1 MDSKRVTLQTHLD
14 GRWQDAMVI
23 RFDQLEQGLASVC
36 STEYISRYLVEH
48 LHALDSVLQPSV
60 SAGYPL
66 SWDIRRGIAP
76 AFLHDIIPAG
86 AARRHI
92 LARMSVP
99 LGAGEDF
106 FLLQQCTTA
115 PIGHLRILEG
125 VERLSSS
132 PLIGFSRAEVIRR
145 DTLFLDHAY
154 DHGAAVGGASGA
166 GGEAPKLLLA
176 EDVSGALYPDASL
189 PDEQARHHWF
199 VKFPRH
205 PAAETDRNILF
216 SEYCYYRALGTLGF
230 NTIASDG
237 LAYEEANRPSLW
249 MPRFDRQVEGG
260 TVKRL
265 AVESIYSLCGV
276 TRPGSRMDHV
286 AVAERLVEVWMAAG
300 QQQGIP
306 GMLREYLRRDLI
318 NQVLGNT
325 DNHGRNLS
333 VQRETDSISLAPMYD
348 IAPMVMD
355 PAGVVRTTR
364 WPDGIEQLNQVAWRR
379 ACQQLGRW
387 VDGDE
392 LFEGLR
398 EDAAALLAL
407 PDLLSSLHLPDE
419 TWNAPLIPLKR
430 LPAALQKWGLI

>member
-1 MDSKRVTLQTHLD
+1 MDLNKVTLQTHLD

-23 RFDQLEQGLASVC
+23 RFDQPEQGLASVC
-36 STEYISRYLVEH
+36 SAEYVSRYLVEH

-66 SWDIRRGIAP
+66 SWDIYRGIAP

-99 LGAGEDF
+99 LGTGEDF

-125 VERLSSS
+125 VEGLPSS
-132 PLIGFSRAEVIRR
+132 PLIGFSRSDVIRR
-145 DTLFLDHAY
+145 DVRFLDHAY
-154 DHGAAVGGASGA
+154 EHGAAVGGASGA

-176 EDVSGALYPDASL
+176 EDVNGALYPDASL
-189 PDEQARHHWF
+189 PDDQVRRHWF

-205 PAAETDRNILF
+205 PAQATDRNILF
-216 SEYCYYRALGTLGF
+216 SEYCYYRALGALGF
-230 NTIASDG
+230 STIASEG
-237 LAYEEANRPSLW
+237 LAYEEGKLPSLW
-249 MPRFDRQVEGG
+249 MPRFDRQVADGV
-260 TVKRL
+260 VKRI

-276 TRPGSRMDHV
+276 TRPGSRMSHV
-286 AVAERLVEVWMAAG
+286 AVAERLAEVWTATG
-300 QQQGIP
+300 QQQEIP
-306 GMLREYLRRDLI
+306 DMLREYLRRDLI
-318 NQVLGNT
+318 NQLLGNT

-333 VQRETDSISLAPMYD
+333 VLRGKDHICLAPMYD

-364 WPDGIEQLNQVAWRR
+364 WPDGIEQLNQVDWRR
-379 ACQQLGRW
+379 ACQQLAHW
-387 VDGDE
+387 ADADE

-398 EDAAALLAL
+398 ADAAALLAL
-407 PDLLSSLHLPDE
+407 PDLLSTLQLPEE
-419 TWNAPLIPLKR
+419 TWNAPLIPLRR
-430 LPAALQKWGLI
+430 LPATLQKWGLI